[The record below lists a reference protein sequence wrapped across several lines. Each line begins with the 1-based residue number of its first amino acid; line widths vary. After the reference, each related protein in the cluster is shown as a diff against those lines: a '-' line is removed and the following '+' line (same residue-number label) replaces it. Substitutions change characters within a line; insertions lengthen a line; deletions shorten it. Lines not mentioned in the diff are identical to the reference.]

1 MGVARGC
8 FFYKLN
14 IFQKEG
20 RCHENKEKKVFLST
34 VYVNTYFLYCSA
46 GTLKQD
52 NTVYYG
58 QYFKIDNSE
67 LVKSRNCKTHARGM
81 LTISV
86 FSSSRV
92 FCCSPCLSNVTHY
105 TNKPNEEIL
114 V

>member
-20 RCHENKEKKVFLST
+20 RRHENKEKKVFLST

-52 NTVYYG
+52 NTVSYG

-81 LTISV
+81 LTICVFFLFKSV
-86 FSSSRV
+86 LLFSL
-92 FCCSPCLSNVTHY
+92 FKQCNALYKQT
-105 TNKPNEEIL
+105 K
-114 V
+114 